1 MFTDTKHNIWDLQ
14 NAKVCAIMSPVQSIV
29 CFNIAC
35 PKIII
40 LWDRSATFKSQK
52 HISMIPVR
60 LVLSIINTVLVKKI
74 VL

>member
-1 MFTDTKHNIWDLQ
+1 VRSCLLTAKHNIRDLQ

-35 PKIII
+35 PKTII
-40 LWDRSATFKSQK
+40 LCDRSATFKSQN

-60 LVLSIINTVLVKKI
+60 KLLNKVNARGDLS
-74 VL
+74 